1 MFFTIINL
9 DTTTLLYPLI
19 NILRRQ
25 NMFSLI
31 FFCSRELEIVV
42 QRPKK
47 SLFIVVHFVLHQ
59 IIFYDQCITKQKMVL

>member
-1 MFFTIINL
+1 
-9 DTTTLLYPLI
+9 
-19 NILRRQ
+19 
-25 NMFSLI
+25 MFSLI

-59 IIFYDQCITKQKMVL
+59 IIFYDQCITKQKIVV

>member
-1 MFFTIINL
+1 
-9 DTTTLLYPLI
+9 
-19 NILRRQ
+19 
-25 NMFSLI
+25 MFSLI

-59 IIFYDQCITKQKMVL
+59 IIFYDLCITKQKIVV

>member
-1 MFFTIINL
+1 
-9 DTTTLLYPLI
+9 
-19 NILRRQ
+19 
-25 NMFSLI
+25 MFSLI

-59 IIFYDQCITKQKMVL
+59 IIFYDQCITKQKIVVWKNKNLICNL